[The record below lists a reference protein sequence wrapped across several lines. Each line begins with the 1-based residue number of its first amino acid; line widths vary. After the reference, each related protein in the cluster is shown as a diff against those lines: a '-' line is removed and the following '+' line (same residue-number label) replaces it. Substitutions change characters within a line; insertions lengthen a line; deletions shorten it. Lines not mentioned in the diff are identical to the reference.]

1 MQPPPPG
8 TLPPDLPHE
17 PGAVS
22 EFVQRKVL
30 ELQREMDAV
39 KTERRTP
46 VRELLASVARDKD
59 ERHDLLEAYE
69 EGRPMR
75 EVWGGERF
83 REAALAYAAQRRAAV
98 REAVDR

>member
-1 MQPPPPG
+1 MQPVEG
-8 TLPPDLPHE
+8 VLPPELPRE
-17 PGAVS
+17 PRAVS

-39 KTERRTP
+39 QTERRAP
-46 VRELLASVARDKD
+46 VRDLLASVARDRD
-59 ERHDLLEAYE
+59 ERRDLLEAYE
-69 EGRPMR
+69 DGRPMR

-98 REAVDR
+98 REAADR